1 MGNKLYFIILSL
13 LLILFSSTSCN
24 KDEEIE
30 AYGNT
35 FKVKNTQTLTLSIEP
50 EYYLSGVILNNDYL
64 IPIYKGHNINGK
76 IGDVYS
82 FTKDEISGFEYEE
95 GYNYT
100 IKVKQY
106 NIIDPPMDASSAIYK
121 LKKVISKDYVGI
133 NKKDEQIITLEIP
146 DKPISIQAP
155 RYRKGDLIN
164 VYPALVKETGETINL
179 MQGEIIGLTQKPYTA
194 YIVKVSKIPT
204 KDSVSPF
211 SLNPYRFRLI
221 EILSEKHLSIQ
232 GD

>member
-1 MGNKLYFIILSL
+1 MKKHISLTMLSL
-13 LLILFSSTSCN
+13 LLISFLSTSCN

-35 FKVKNTQTLTLSIEP
+35 HKVKNTQTLTLSIEP
-50 EYYLSGVILNNDYL
+50 EYYLSGVVLNNNYL

-76 IGDVYS
+76 IDDVYS
-82 FTKDEISGFEYEE
+82 FTKNEISGFDYEE

-106 NIIDPPMDASSAIYK
+106 NIIDAPMDASSAIYR

-146 DKPISIQAP
+146 DKPISIQVP

-164 VYPALVKETGETINL
+164 VFPALVKETGEIINL
-179 MQGEIIGLTQKPYTA
+179 IQGEIIGLTQKPYTT

-204 KDSVSPF
+204 KDSVNPF
-211 SLNPYRFRLI
+211 NLNPYRFRLI
-221 EILSEKHLSIQ
+221 EVLSEKHLSNQ
-232 GD
+232 SN